1 MEVQVQTTD
10 DGIMLRLP
18 TSALRRRSSALM
30 HLSASEA
37 ETRVMDEVGAT
48 SLFGARF
55 RMNAARALLLPRG
68 SARRRMPLW
77 LQRLKALDLLDAVR
91 RFPSFPILVETYR
104 EVLQDAFDMAALK
117 DVLDAIAAGRIAM
130 RTVETERASP
140 FAAQSAVRIRDGLAL
155 RRRHAARRATG
166 CAACRSTAGSST
178 R

>member
-18 TSALRRRSSALM
+18 NLGSTAPLSAFM
-30 HLSASEA
+30 HLSAAEA
-37 ETRVMDEVGAT
+37 ETRVMDEVGST

-68 SARRRMPLW
+68 SPRRRMPLW

-104 EVLQDAFDMAALK
+104 EVLQDAFDMSALK
-117 DVLDAIAAGRIAM
+117 NVLDAIGSGRIVI

-140 FAAQSAVRIRDGLAL
+140 FAASLQFGFVMDWLYGDDTPRAERQAAL
-155 RRRHAARRATG
+155 LSIDRG
-166 CAACRSTAGSST
+166 
-178 R
+178 